1 MVVFLVTIVAAF
13 AMALN
18 EKTAHITEMENVVK
32 AIKDDVDLK
41 IMNPYKDIDERIESL
56 IASKI
61 DHQIGYQ

>member
-1 MVVFLVTIVAAF
+1 
-13 AMALN
+13 MALN

-41 IMNPYKDIDERIESL
+41 ITNPYKDIDERIESL